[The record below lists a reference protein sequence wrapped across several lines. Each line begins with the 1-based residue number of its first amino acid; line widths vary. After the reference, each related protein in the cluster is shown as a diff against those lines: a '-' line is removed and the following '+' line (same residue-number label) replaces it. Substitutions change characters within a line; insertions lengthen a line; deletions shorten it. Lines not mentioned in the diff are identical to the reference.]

1 MNIALFQ
8 VVIPPINDAP
18 FITYFNVIQLFF
30 INEKCREL
38 YFSIKE
44 AMEKAVSRLNDAI
57 GTTANLPN
65 LSELGGEFQ
74 ILDLKT
80 NIHGTLEI
88 CMEGIGLVFNDEKV
102 KQSIK
107 IVLPKC
113 KFIIKY
119 LF

>member
-1 MNIALFQ
+1 MLFK
-8 VVIPPINDAP
+8 VFSINK
-18 FITYFNVIQLFF
+18 
-30 INEKCREL
+30 KCREL

-80 NIHGTLEI
+80 NTNGTLEI

-107 IVLPKC
+107 FFLPDSA
-113 KFIIKY
+113 
-119 LF
+119 